1 MVSGFGI
8 PIGGISNPE
17 SGIRI
22 SSVSGKRIV
31 TDFTTLSIHFSNF
44 SNISIMS
51 LSYTGF
57 MRICAYMINNSY
69 YRAQMGPSK
78 KPYSGEVTQAYEK
91 QYKATCFESDGSQ
104 CVYFLNSFPN
114 QRTFRIYVNRIVA
127 NAKILFENFNP
138 DNTFEDD
145 GVLGQYAHLM
155 TLFETLRNNPVEVS
169 SADQIPGIGLTNK
182 AIDAYVNSAKS
193 IESNACK
200 RKMDLEREAK
210 LSLIRELVSV
220 GEVFLRAPRDQS
232 DMTWQQSEAKQSAS
246 LAEAIDVEEKA
257 ITDSLAGRR
266 ALKKRKFEEKEDSK
280 YKTAASMRIAQSVAR
295 DSSSSSMSP
304 LPNVQDFSG
313 VTEKLSYILNGKI
326 DEAEAKVETNRSTK
340 LQDAAFIAISNIN
353 NYKKDG
359 KEWCKF
365 LDNLG
370 VDSAERMLTICQY
383 EDDDIQASIHQMHND
398 LKLAPH
404 IDFKKFLNT
413 ISH

>member
-1 MVSGFGI
+1 
-8 PIGGISNPE
+8 
-17 SGIRI
+17 
-22 SSVSGKRIV
+22 
-31 TDFTTLSIHFSNF
+31 
-44 SNISIMS
+44 
-51 LSYTGF
+51 

-313 VTEKLSYILNGKI
+313 VTEKLSYILNRKI

>member
-266 ALKKRKFEEKEDSK
+266 ALKKK
-280 YKTAASMRIAQSVAR
+280 
-295 DSSSSSMSP
+295 
-304 LPNVQDFSG
+304 
-313 VTEKLSYILNGKI
+313 KI
-326 DEAEAKVETNRSTK
+326 
-340 LQDAAFIAISNIN
+340 
-353 NYKKDG
+353 
-359 KEWCKF
+359 
-365 LDNLG
+365 
-370 VDSAERMLTICQY
+370 
-383 EDDDIQASIHQMHND
+383 
-398 LKLAPH
+398 
-404 IDFKKFLNT
+404 
-413 ISH
+413 